1 MNYGGQAVI
10 EGVMM
15 QGPEGNAIA
24 VRTADGNIK
33 TKVTK
38 KKMLR
43 EKYPLLGLPL
53 IRGSVSLVDS
63 MATGI
68 NMLTWS
74 AAQAGE
80 SEEEKLTKKEIAFAL
95 IFAAIFSIGLFIVLP
110 VFAASFSVDKVGAF
124 GRSFF
129 EGVLRVGIFLAYVL
143 IVGQMSD
150 MKRLFAYHG
159 AEHKT
164 IAAYEAGEEL
174 TPENAMKHSRIHPRC
189 GTSFI
194 LMTMLLMILVFTFV
208 GQTTPVKRIL
218 IKILCMPIVAGIS
231 FELFRLPLKFPNSMI
246 VKCLVAPGLWMQ
258 RLTTREPSLDQLEVA
273 IAALTSVPGFVP
285 SYVPEGGEKAEGLT
299 SLGSTSCCALS
310 VQQKESKANK
320 ENKDDFIEKSANPI
334 GANPNL
340 HHL

>member
-15 QGPEGNAIA
+15 LGPEGNAIA

-38 KKMLR
+38 RKMWK
-43 EKYPLLGLPL
+43 EKYPFLSWPL
-53 IRGSVSLVDS
+53 IRGCVSLVDS
-63 MATGI
+63 MVSGV

-80 SEEEKLTKKEIAFAL
+80 SDEEKLSKKEIAFAL
-95 IFAAIFSIGLFIVLP
+95 IFAAVFSTVLFIVIP
-110 VFAASFSVDKVGAF
+110 VFAASFSVDKVGSF
-124 GRSFF
+124 GRSFL
-129 EGVLRVGIFLAYVL
+129 EGILRMVIFLGYVI

-164 IAAYEAGEEL
+164 IATYEAGEEL
-174 TPENAMKHSRIHPRC
+174 TPENAKKYSRIHPRC

-194 LMTMLLMILVFTFV
+194 LMTMILMIVIFSFV
-208 GQTTPVKRIL
+208 GQTTPVKRIF
-218 IKILCMPIVAGIS
+218 IKLLCMPLVAGIS
-231 FELFRLPLKFPNSMI
+231 YEVFRLPLKFPNSI
-246 VKCLVAPGLWMQ
+246 LVKILVAPGLWMQ
-258 RLTTREPSLDQLEVA
+258 RLTTREPSADQLEVA

-285 SYVPEGGEKAEGLT
+285 SFVPGEEDTAGAKKETNCCFMKAFDKET
-299 SLGSTSCCALS
+299 VS
-310 VQQKESKANK
+310 VK
-320 ENKDDFIEKSANPI
+320 ITANPVC
-334 GANPNL
+334 ANPNL
-340 HHL
+340 HLL